1 VYSRPVQLLLVTL
14 ALCSNL
20 TNSPESNVIHTHQKS
35 PTNELNRLQR
45 HPLNPTLTQLWA
57 PSCSDKPARAAY
69 VHHTA
74 TSCLAA
80 LAALPCCALS
90 KLAARVNAQCITYQD
105 KKNSGDVI
113 VETEFETVGDAN
125 LGRGKGE
132 GKGRVCWCDTVL
144 VKDPPRRMVLS
155 EGLRLVPEETKQ
167 LRQKSEGGCYVTRG
181 EQASQQRQWLRC
193 RASRHELI
201 ATIFPIALY
210 RTNHTPSPPPS
221 S

>member
-1 VYSRPVQLLLVTL
+1 MYSRPVQLLLVTL

-45 HPLNPTLTQLWA
+45 HPLNPTLPQPGA
-57 PSCSDKPARAAY
+57 PICSDRPARAAY

-80 LAALPCCALS
+80 LAALPCRALS

-105 KKNSGDVI
+105 KFFSGDVI

-132 GKGRVCWCDTVL
+132 GGR
-144 VKDPPRRMVLS
+144 
-155 EGLRLVPEETKQ
+155 
-167 LRQKSEGGCYVTRG
+167 GGCAGATPCSSRIHHAGWCYPKVCGLCLRRQSSSGKKVRVAVMLRG
-181 EQASQQRQWLRC
+181 ENKQASKG
-193 RASRHELI
+193 SG
-201 ATIFPIALY
+201 
-210 RTNHTPSPPPS
+210 
-221 S
+221 